1 MKRLIFLGLF
11 VAATAWALPTQKI
24 NVTGSA
30 GLNVL
35 KAGDTMTGPLVNST
49 NGAASTPPFSLTGTI
64 FTGGSATTTKPHLLI
79 EPAGTTSTA
88 WNTSG
93 TLLGVNGPTGY
104 TGLLADF
111 QVSGTSKAYVTNGGT
126 VSGNAIQSG
135 QFFPA
140 SNNTTLQLG
149 LTRSYSTASTTA
161 VAIGNNTHSQSSGTN
176 IAVSIIPTI
185 NTSGTA
191 ANTDLL
197 INRTQTATGSGAQ
210 NLIDA
215 QVGGTSKFKVD
226 NTGSV
231 TTAVAIPAT
240 SGGTAQSTYT
250 TGDTL
255 YSSGTNALSKLAIG
269 SAGQHMVV
277 SGGVPAWEDFLSPS
291 KYVAFYDDFL
301 GGGTLGSPYFASIVN
316 GTSASVGTTATA
328 GNGATVARPGTVVF
342 YAGSTSGSGYAQ
354 LYGDSRNA
362 LLSFSGG
369 SITYETALVI
379 YALSNGTT
387 RFRIDAGMI
396 AEIAPSS
403 SIANGCYFTYSDTIN
418 SGNWQFN
425 CTTAS
430 STTSVD
436 TGIAASTSW
445 VKLGF
450 VMNAAGTS
458 VQAYVNGSAA
468 GSAITTNI
476 PTGNGV
482 TFVWQINKTVGTGV
496 AQFTIDYLKFLDVL
510 TSAR

>member
-1 MKRLIFLGLF
+1 MKRIIFLGLF
-11 VAATAWALPTQKI
+11 IAATAWALPTQKI

-35 KAGDTMTGPLVNST
+35 KAGDTMTGQLINST
-49 NGAASTPPFSLTGTI
+49 NGAASTPPLTLTGTP
-64 FTGGSATTTKPHLLI
+64 FTGGSATTTKPHLLL
-79 EPAGTTSTA
+79 EPTGTTSTA

-93 TLLGVNGPTGY
+93 TMLGVNGPTGFA
-104 TGLLADF
+104 GLLADF
-111 QVSGTSKAYVTNGGT
+111 QLSGTSKAYITNGGT
-126 VSGNAIQSG
+126 ISGNALQSG
-135 QFFPA
+135 QVFPA

-149 LTRSYSTASTTA
+149 LTRSYSTAGTTA
-161 VAIGNNTHSQSSGTN
+161 VAIGNNTHSQSSGSN
-176 IAVSIIPTI
+176 NAVSIIPTY
-185 NTSGTA
+185 NQTSTA
-191 ANTDLL
+191 AATDLL
-197 INRTQTATGSGAQ
+197 INRTQTAVGSGAQ

-215 QVGGTSKFKVD
+215 QVGGASKFKVD
-226 NTGSV
+226 NTGLV

-240 SGGTAQSTYT
+240 SGGTAQTTYA
-250 TGDTL
+250 TGDTI
-255 YSSGTNALSKLAIG
+255 YASGTNALSKLTIG
-269 SAGQHMVV
+269 SAGQHLVV
-277 SGGVPAWEDFLSPS
+277 SSGVPAWEDFLSPS
-291 KYVAFYDDFL
+291 KYVSFYDDFL
-301 GGGTLGSPYFASIVN
+301 GGGSLGSPYFASAVN
-316 GTSASVGTTATA
+316 GTSATIATTPTA

-342 YAGSTSGSGYAQ
+342 YAGSTNGSGYAQ

-362 LLSFSGG
+362 ILSFSGG
-369 SITYETALVI
+369 VISYETAVFI

-396 AEIAPSS
+396 AQIAPSS
-403 SIANGCYFTYSDTIN
+403 SIANGCYFTYSDIIN

-425 CTTAS
+425 CTNAS

-458 VQAYVNGSAA
+458 AQAYVNGSAA

-496 AQFTIDYLKFLDVL
+496 AQFTMDYLKFLDVL
-510 TSAR
+510 TTAR